1 MHVPILRLVAGRIL
15 LSLLTLL
22 IVSLII
28 FAVLEVLPG
37 DVATRILGRDATP
50 EALEILR
57 AKLGL
62 NDPAPLRYVH
72 WLSGLLSGD
81 LGQSLVSSR
90 PVTQILAPRIYNTVL
105 LSIYAF
111 LLYLPLTV
119 LPALIQAIR
128 RDKPVDHGLSIIT
141 LVLLSMPDFLL
152 ATILLFTFVVL
163 VPILPAISLVDH
175 SSSVVDYL
183 RAMTLPA
190 LTLAIVMAVYAVRM
204 LRDNLIEV
212 LDSDYVRMAELK
224 GLSAKRVLLRHALP
238 NALVPTLN
246 ITALNLA
253 YLVGGVVVVEKVFS
267 YPGFGSLLVD
277 SLQLRD
283 LPVIET
289 TVMIAALVYVGANLI
304 ADIAAILLNPRLRTA

>member
-1 MHVPILRLVAGRIL
+1 LPILKLVASRIL
-15 LSLLTLL
+15 FSVVTLL
-22 IVSLII
+22 IVSLIV
-28 FAVLEVLPG
+28 FGVLEVLPG
-37 DVATRILGRDATP
+37 DVASRILGRDATP
-50 EALEILR
+50 EALELLR

-62 NDPAPLRYVH
+62 NDPAPLRYLH
-72 WLSGLLSGD
+72 WLGGLLSGD

-90 PVTQILAPRIYNTVL
+90 PVGEILWPRIYNTIL
-105 LSIYAF
+105 LSLYAF

-119 LPALIQAIR
+119 VPALIQAIR
-128 RDKPVDHGLSIIT
+128 RDRPVDHGLSVIT
-141 LVLLSMPDFLL
+141 LVLLSVPDFLL

-163 VPILPAISLVDH
+163 VPVLPAISLVDH
-175 SSSVVDYL
+175 SSSAMDYL

-224 GLSAKRVLLRHALP
+224 GLSARRVLLRHALP

-289 TVMIAALVYVGANLI
+289 TVMIAALVYVGANLV
-304 ADIAAILLNPRLRTA
+304 ADVAAVLLNPRLRTA